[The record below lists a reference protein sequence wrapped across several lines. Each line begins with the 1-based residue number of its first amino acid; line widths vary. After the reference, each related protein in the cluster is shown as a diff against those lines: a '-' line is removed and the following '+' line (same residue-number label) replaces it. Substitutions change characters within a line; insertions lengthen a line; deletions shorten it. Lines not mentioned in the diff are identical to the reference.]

1 MKWLKTEAYQMFTE
15 KEALENAVGLDE
27 EKLTKLIVDK
37 RKENIAKTAVEK
49 AKALWKEGR
58 CPVCTLPVPCRHFL
72 RKDLI
77 ETEENIEKNEITQKP
92 NCVSPLQHLPNYCEN
107 PKKEK
112 KRIKL
117 LNDIEKFREKKIH
130 EEIQMIKAEENKKND
145 EIRKSKQKE
154 QKRQKYLEMQKKK
167 IADYKEEQL
176 RSSSDSVI
184 KPIRVR
190 KIQTPIKPSKFH
202 VKFEEIDVILSSQ
215 MSLIT

>member
-1 MKWLKTEAYQMFTE
+1 MKWLKTETYLMFAE

-37 RKENIAKTAVEK
+37 RKENIAKAAVEK
-49 AKALWKEGR
+49 SKTLCKEGR

-72 RKDLI
+72 KKDLI
-77 ETEENIEKNEITQKP
+77 ETEENIEVTPKP
-92 NCVSPLQHLPNYCEN
+92 KCISPLQHLLNYCEN

-117 LNDIEKFREKKIH
+117 LDDIEKFREKKIH
-130 EEIQMIKAEENKKND
+130 EEIQMIKAEENKKTD
-145 EIRKSKQKE
+145 ELMKSKQKE

-167 IADYKEEQL
+167 IADYKEAQL
-176 RSSSDSVI
+176 RSSSDSVM

-190 KIQTPIKPSKFH
+190 RVQTPIKPSKFH
-202 VKFEEIDVILSSQ
+202 VKFEEIDVILSTQ